1 MEETNVLLN
10 SDEALQPLL
19 QLAQESA
26 NSNISMIRTVVM
38 KALSD
43 PKVFCG
49 FDQIKDTLLPGG
61 GLQQGSE
68 GEPILRTL
76 DLFSYGTYHDY
87 HKATAGTYLTLSD
100 AQVLKL
106 RQLTLLTLVQK
117 ACSNSNN
124 MGQKG
129 CVVVPYQIVASELG
143 FVTAAAVTDAAL
155 DKAVLRQVEDIALSC
170 MYAGIVAGQLCQK
183 TSALFVHS
191 RHGPPCRHRDVPLS
205 EVPAMLQ
212 TLQLFLKDNLEQTC
226 WKQEQQH
233 QTVQM
238 QLDASRNYLKTVL
251 DRKKK
256 AESSSALGRAGWANT
271 AAADAVAGHPQE
283 RRLNEHNVGGGGAR
297 RQSKRTRG
305 SVSGGLEPSYR
316 Y

>member
-49 FDQIKDTLLPGG
+49 FDQIKAT
-61 GLQQGSE
+61 LQQGALQQGAE
-68 GEPILRTL
+68 GDPILRTL
-76 DLFSYGTYHDY
+76 DLFSYGTYHDF
-87 HKATAGTYLTLSD
+87 HNATAGTYLTLSD

-117 ACSNSNN
+117 ACSSSNS

-129 CVVVPYQIVASELG
+129 CVVVPYQIMASELG
-143 FVTAAAVTDAAL
+143 FVTSAIEDGGKTL
-155 DKAVLRQVEDIALSC
+155 DQAVLRQVEDIALSC
-170 MYAGIVAGQLCQK
+170 IYAGIVAGKLCQK

-256 AESSSALGRAGWANT
+256 AENSSALGRGAGWAAN
-271 AAADAVAGHPQE
+271 AAADAVGGPPQE
-283 RRLNEHNVGGGGAR
+283 RRLSDHNMGGNAR